1 MHSNGIVWTDLAA
14 TAMSTSDFVLIEL
27 MLYHPKTRW
36 WTLDDDT
43 SNKAIEQS
51 SNINQR
57 SIHLCESMCLS
68 NRIFP
73 SSKLEWKDIYIKNR
87 SLYNLIFCILWST
100 PPYLEPWAI
109 HFSLRSGPWVENNIT
124 THNGSRDPINTDI
137 CPQRR
142 WSIRPYG
149 INSDVVWGLER
160 SRIAGSYLGH
170 LSG

>member
-1 MHSNGIVWTDLAA
+1 
-14 TAMSTSDFVLIEL
+14 
-27 MLYHPKTRW
+27 MLYYPKARW

-57 SIHLCESMCLS
+57 SIHLCESLCLS

-100 PPYLEPWAI
+100 PPYLEPYTSVFVVGRGWRTI
-109 HFSLRSGPWVENNIT
+109 SLRTMAAGIPSTQTSVRKGVDPFDPTVSIQTLFGDLKGRVLQEAIWGTYQAKGWQFANGFETSFDFFNNI
-124 THNGSRDPINTDI
+124 
-137 CPQRR
+137 
-142 WSIRPYG
+142 
-149 INSDVVWGLER
+149 
-160 SRIAGSYLGH
+160 
-170 LSG
+170 